1 MAEVNNN
8 LDLDLIQWLG
18 DDMSI
23 KVFSYLDDPCDLIRA
38 SAVSRSWEKFGKLF
52 EFYYLLFLL
61 YE

>member
-23 KVFSYLDDPCDLIRA
+23 KVFSYLDDPRDLICA
-38 SAVSRSWEKFGKLF
+38 SAVSSSWEKFGKLS
-52 EFYYLLFLL
+52 EFYYLPF
-61 YE
+61 